1 MLPDLSASAGS
12 PCTLRVPWHRFP
24 MLQHVDLTGTR
35 EFLTAEGAEEVLA
48 PMLTGT
54 EPITRVR
61 LLLDKASERVGHA

>member
-1 MLPDLSASAGS
+1 
-12 PCTLRVPWHRFP
+12 

-35 EFLTAEGAEEVLA
+35 EFLTAEGAEEALA